1 VKTSVKTQSVF
12 SLTLSALT
20 LSALVACAPPNRK
33 LEPALETVQLHS
45 FNAKLSSETTSEV
58 DILFVI
64 DNSRSMAEEQ
74 LILQKNINKFVGALQ
89 AMKSDYHIG
98 VVSVYDQGRM
108 KPGSPSHWA
117 NGKLRPLKAGS
128 AQLASFSLEDKEN
141 NCITTDVMAKR
152 DDSFQPGFITRSTPN
167 GLQTLENSLN
177 VGILCLGHDGP
188 HHEELFTPVLAAVR
202 PSMNAENKG
211 FMRENAHLAVVIVSD
226 AIPSNRDPKIDEFV
240 SELRAV
246 KGNNPRLLS
255 LHVIG
260 VTANDVA
267 SSTKG
272 KTCRVD
278 YDLEN
283 QGNSAAMEQ
292 LVVGNGTFLR
302 LCDSNWGSRLTNIST
317 EIKRRLLNKVISVP
331 HAFSLIED
339 GSLHVLINGVD
350 TPPGPRT
357 WARVASSNT
366 IVFSDKLD
374 LGATGDADIKV
385 SYRLLTE
392 SNAKR
397 AAAHLN

>member
-1 VKTSVKTQSVF
+1 MKTQSVF
-12 SLTLSALT
+12 STVISALT

-33 LEPALETVQLHS
+33 LEPSLEVAEMHAFETR
-45 FNAKLSSETTSEV
+45 LSSETTSKV
-58 DILFVI
+58 DILFVV
-64 DNSRSMAEEQ
+64 DNSRSMVEEQ

-98 VVSVYDQGRM
+98 VVSVFDQERI
-108 KPGSPSHWA
+108 KPGVSSYWA
-117 NGKLRPLKAGS
+117 NGKLRPLKMGS
-128 AQLASFSLEDKEN
+128 AQAFSLEDKAN
-141 NCITTDVMAKR
+141 NCMTTDVMAKR
-152 DDSFQPGFITRSTPN
+152 DDSYQPGFITKDTDN
-167 GLQTLENSLN
+167 GLQILENSLN

-188 HHEELFTPVLAAVR
+188 LKEELFTPVLAAAR
-202 PSMNAENKG
+202 PSMNTENKG
-211 FMRENAHLAVVIVSD
+211 FMREDAHLAVVIVSD
-226 AIPSNRDPKIDEFV
+226 AIPANLDPEIEDFV

-267 SSTKG
+267 SSAKG

-331 HAFSLIED
+331 HAFSLIEN
-339 GSLHVLINGVD
+339 GSLQVLVNGVD
-350 TPPGPRT
+350 TPPSPRT

-366 IVFSDKLD
+366 IVFSDKMD
-374 LGATGDADIKV
+374 LGPTGDADIKV

-397 AAAHLN
+397 SSLNN